1 MLSSTPD
8 SFNILSITSALA
20 MSLKFPSAFKGDLMY
35 AFSLLDIT
43 TPETIPDPQNLDV
56 HCSIFRNNA
65 EIFTGSTSTSEMA
78 RSCQE
83 ICEWL
88 TQSNSVPNMT
98 TVLTGTSIV
107 PPPEITLEEGDQVII
122 NIEHLGKLENLVI
135 EV

>member
-1 MLSSTPD
+1 
-8 SFNILSITSALA
+8 
-20 MSLKFPSAFKGDLMY
+20 
-35 AFSLLDIT
+35 
-43 TPETIPDPQNLDV
+43 
-56 HCSIFRNNA
+56 
-65 EIFTGSTSTSEMA
+65 MA

-88 TQSNSVPNMT
+88 TRSNSVPNMT

-122 NIEHLGKLENLVI
+122 NIEHLGKLENIVI